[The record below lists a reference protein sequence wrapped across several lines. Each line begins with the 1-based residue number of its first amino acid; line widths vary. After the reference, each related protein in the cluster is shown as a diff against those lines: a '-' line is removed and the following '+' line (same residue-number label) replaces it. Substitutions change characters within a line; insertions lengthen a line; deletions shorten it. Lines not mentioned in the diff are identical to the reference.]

1 MKNKD
6 VFKIHVKGES
16 HMLSQ
21 KTIEIVKSTVPVLE
35 EYGVE
40 ITSVFYRNMFTN
52 HPELLNLFNH
62 ANQSQGRQQTA
73 LANMVLAAA
82 QHIDQ
87 LENVLPAVQQVAF
100 KHRGLGVKPEHYPIV
115 GKHLLEAIQEVLG
128 DAATDDII
136 GAWAEAYGVIAQ
148 VFIDIEDKMY
158 EEAESQA
165 GGWADFKEFV
175 VTDRV
180 QESDVITS
188 FYLKPADG
196 TDIPSYLPGQ
206 YITVRVRIPGEAYT
220 LNRQYSLSVAPGH
233 EYFRISVK
241 KETDF
246 EPNGKVSNHLHNSIF
261 KGDRIEVS
269 APAGDFHLNIDEQA
283 PIALI
288 SGGVGITPMMSMLD
302 ALVQLQSERSVTFLH
317 SARNETVHA
326 FKEQVAEQITQV
338 KNGQFYYG
346 YEKPINENGDHHF
359 TGYVTQ
365 EFLSTVLT
373 GNPICYVCGPVPFLK
388 NVVKMLSQLGVPA
401 NNIRYEF
408 FGPAIQFEEE
418 KVVS

>member
-1 MKNKD
+1 
-6 VFKIHVKGES
+6 
-16 HMLSQ
+16 MLSQ
-21 KTIEIVKSTVPVLE
+21 KTIEIIKSTVPVLE
-35 EYGVE
+35 EYGVK
-40 ITSVFYRNMFTN
+40 ITSVFYRNMFSN

-82 QHIDQ
+82 RHIDQ

-128 DAATDDII
+128 AAATDEII
-136 GAWAEAYGVIAQ
+136 GAWGEAYGVIAQ
-148 VFIDIEDKMY
+148 AFIDIEDKMY

-165 GGWADFKEFV
+165 GGWADFKDFIV
-175 VTDRV
+175 ADRV

-196 TDIPSYLPGQ
+196 SAIPLYSPGQ
-206 YITVRVRIPGEAYT
+206 YITVRVRIPRETYT
-220 LNRQYSLSVAPGH
+220 LNRQYSLSVAPSH

-241 KETDF
+241 KEIDF
-246 EPNGKVSNHLHNSIF
+246 EPNGKVSNYLHQSIF
-261 KGDRIEVS
+261 KGDRLEVS
-269 APAGDFHLNIDEQA
+269 APAGDFYLNTDEKA

-302 ALVQLQSERSVTFLH
+302 ALVQQQSERSITFLH

-326 FKEQVAEQITQV
+326 FKEQVAEQISQV

-346 YEKPINENGDHHF
+346 YEKPINENSDHHF

-365 EFLSTVLT
+365 EFLSTFLT
-373 GNPICYVCGPVPFLK
+373 NDTICYVCGPVPFLE
-388 NVVKMLSQLGVPA
+388 NIVKMLSRLGIPT

-408 FGPAIQFEEE
+408 FGPAMQFTEE
-418 KVVS
+418 KAMI